1 MLRTGKVYFYEF
13 KFETAVNP
21 NILNTL
27 NGSNY
32 RDYTLPISI
41 QCKYHG
47 AHLNKGAD
55 HFNLFFTSDREHSLT
70 FNLYNSDQIAK
81 IFKRLCMK

>member
-1 MLRTGKVYFYEF
+1 MVLTYMVTQNMLRTGKVYFYEF

-21 NILNTL
+21 NKLNAL

-41 QCKYHG
+41 QCKYLG
-47 AHLNKGAD
+47 RTLIKGLIISIYFL
-55 HFNLFFTSDREHSLT
+55 H
-70 FNLYNSDQIAK
+70 QIEN
-81 IFKRLCMK
+81 IL